1 MSDLILAVFLLLG
14 VWYGW
19 RRGLVKI
26 LAGPGA
32 VIGGIFF
39 ARHLVGFAAPL
50 VEAKLQNTVT
60 IGSDSGN
67 QWLSG
72 LFFSSTFLGK
82 AVELILF
89 LLLVGLVVW
98 LFRRLTKTAGDV
110 VNSTPLVGF
119 LCRLTG
125 ALLALLCM
133 GVLLYALRQWAI
145 PWLAQVSAGWAAVGD
160 FLDNS
165 VLVLPFVQWLGSFV
179 LDMAA
184 YGVAAFDFKT
194 YG

>member
-32 VIGGIFF
+32 VIGGVFF

-50 VEAKLQNTVT
+50 VEAKLQNTVAV
-60 IGSDSGN
+60 GADSEN

-72 LFFSSTFLGK
+72 LFFSSSFFGK

-89 LLLVGLVVW
+89 LLIVGLVIW

-133 GVLLYALRQWAI
+133 GVLLYALQQWVM
-145 PWLAQVSAGWAAVGD
+145 PWLAQVSSFWATVSN
-160 FLDNS
+160 FLDDS
-165 VLVLPFVQWLGSFV
+165 VLVLPFVQWLGGFV